1 MATRSASATTTAVE
15 PPPENSTDTTPEPG
29 TDPTTDSSPGTGPD
43 EGGNATPDDGD
54 DWDDTGVSEPI
65 NSRLLPVTA
74 PDHQGINRV
83 VVPSDDGWEPAET
96 DPNPK
101 LVARNEKRVEDL
113 RAAQAKRLEDLKGQT
128 EEPSRPD
135 DASPLEP

>member
-15 PPPENSTDTTPEPG
+15 PPPENSNDTEPG
-29 TDPTTDSSPGTGPD
+29 TDPVTDPSPGTGPD
-43 EGGNATPDDGD
+43 EGGNATPDDDDD

>member
-29 TDPTTDSSPGTGPD
+29 PTDSPD
-43 EGGNATPDDGD
+43 AGNDGENEDGD

-113 RAAQAKRLEDLKGQT
+113 REAQAKRLEDLKGQT

>member
-15 PPPENSTDTTPEPG
+15 PPPENSTDTTPEPS
-29 TDPTTDSSPGTGPD
+29 PTDSGD
-43 EGGNATPDDGD
+43 AGNGENQDGD

-101 LVARNEKRVEDL
+101 LVARNEKRVADL
-113 RAAQAKRLEDLKGQT
+113 REAQAKRLEDLKGQT